1 MPELLF
7 ETDANP
13 IPAGT
18 KSGQFKSKDGLDLRY
33 AIMRPETKPSRGTI
47 ILLQGRNEFIEKYF
61 ETISDLARRGFTVA
75 TLDWRGQGGSQRL
88 LKDRQRGY
96 VRNFSDYTDDLD
108 QFLTDIVLP
117 DCPPPFY
124 VLAHSAG
131 ALITYSSIHKLAS
144 RVTRIVLCAPLM
156 GLRPSQSGDTKM
168 RFMATTLRWLGMG
181 RNYAAGGRLRG
192 ERPFENNPLTNDPER
207 FERNMA
213 VVRKHPELAL
223 GGPTINWIGNALA
236 AAARIHQ
243 PGFYDG
249 PTVPVLVIAAGAD
262 KVVSTTAIERF
273 AARTRNVSL
282 VVIDGARHEL
292 LQEADFYREQAL
304 AAFDAFIPGTSEI
317 EALPESIEPAN
328 PDKA

>member
-1 MPELLF
+1 
-7 ETDANP
+7 
-13 IPAGT
+13 
-18 KSGQFKSKDGLDLRY
+18 
-33 AIMRPETKPSRGTI
+33 
-47 ILLQGRNEFIEKYF
+47 
-61 ETISDLARRGFTVA
+61 
-75 TLDWRGQGGSQRL
+75 
-88 LKDRQRGY
+88 
-96 VRNFSDYTDDLD
+96 
-108 QFLTDIVLP
+108 VLP